1 MPRCEDCGRLAAHTR
16 IECGHCGGH
25 LVDGDGGGPEAGD
38 EAEDRAGKLSRRA
51 MLGYG
56 VGSTLVTLGAFA
68 AGWRTFLYEHTTPAE
83 DVVREYVDALDRAHF
98 VTAGELF
105 HENAPDPPPTAA
117 ENPDLESVD
126 LTVEETEVLDRAE
139 DVSIAGVEELAL
151 VRTRIT
157 IESPFG
163 GEQTVEPRITAARNE
178 DGEWRIWRD
187 RTTDNG

>member
-1 MPRCEDCGRLAAHTR
+1 MSRCEDCGRLAAHTR
-16 IECGHCGGH
+16 VECGYCGGR
-25 LVDGDGGGPEAGD
+25 LVDGNDSGPATGAEVGGGSGQ
-38 EAEDRAGKLSRRA
+38 LSRRA

-56 VGSTLVTLGAFA
+56 AGSTLVTLGAFA
-68 AGWRTFLYEHTTPAE
+68 AGWRVFLYEETTPAE

-105 HENAPDPPPTAA
+105 HENAPNSPPTAG

-139 DVSIAGVEELAL
+139 DVSTAGVAEFAL

-157 IESPFG
+157 IESPFD
-163 GEQTVEPRITAARNE
+163 GEQTVEPRITAALNE

-187 RTTDNG
+187 RATTAG